1 MDYFKL
7 LFKLCLSLL
16 SKKRILFLHL
26 KLNFKFYLICA
37 CVKFDIHHTFSRHNI
52 PNILYKSNDIQHM
65 ETQFVRNLE
74 RYFQDKSLQT
84 QIDIALNTFNNC
96 HPLNELNE
104 KYSNYVQSVKSNK
117 ISPHQFYGWRNFKIL
132 HDLNCENC
140 PAMSQIG
147 YHYFVQTWNL
157 TTMLIQLIVIIF
169 FLI

>member
-26 KLNFKFYLICA
+26 KLNFEFYLICA

-52 PNILYKSNDIQHM
+52 PSILYKSNDIQHM

-96 HPLNELNE
+96 HPLNRLNE
-104 KYSNYVQSVKSNK
+104 KYSNNVQSVKSNK
-117 ISPHQFYGWRNFKIL
+117 ISSLHINFMDGEISKFYMI
-132 HDLNCENC
+132 
-140 PAMSQIG
+140 
-147 YHYFVQTWNL
+147 
-157 TTMLIQLIVIIF
+157 
-169 FLI
+169 